1 MFEKNQKMDELE
13 AMRELNAML
22 VRLFETAQK
31 LPTGADRNEVL
42 KEIDLMRQRLDAI
55 VSDAEDRK

>member
-1 MFEKNQKMDELE
+1 MDELD

-22 VRLFETAQK
+22 VRLFATAQN
-31 LPTGADRNEVL
+31 LAPGPDRNQVL

-55 VSDAEDRK
+55 VSVAEDRK